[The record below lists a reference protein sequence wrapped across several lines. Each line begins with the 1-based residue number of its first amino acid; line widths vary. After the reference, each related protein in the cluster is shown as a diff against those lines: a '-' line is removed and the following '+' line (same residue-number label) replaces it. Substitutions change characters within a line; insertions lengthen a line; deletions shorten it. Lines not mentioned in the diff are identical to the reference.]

1 MLTPAP
7 ADEGYLYVYGADASS
22 GCDIRSRPHVGAALL
37 APLASSRASP
47 LACMAMSCSINATSD
62 SALNLA
68 RRPRGP
74 CTRYVLISPMPN
86 SSTTCVHASIRL
98 DDSTRS
104 LLRPLPPMDLDT
116 VCLSGSSQEAPRWHF
131 AQDWSKQHGHCS
143 NENSSEPH
151 DGVVHIATGT
161 FLLECHLTSMD
172 IQNFYGCSV
181 VFGRTISGQ

>member
-22 GCDIRSRPHVGAALL
+22 GCDIRSGPMWALRCW
-37 APLASSRASP
+37 APLASSHLRLHAWRCRAR
-47 LACMAMSCSINATSD
+47 LMRRQTARSIW
-62 SALNLA
+62 

-86 SSTTCVHASIRL
+86 SSTTCVFMPPYVSMTARAA
-98 DDSTRS
+98 
-104 LLRPLPPMDLDT
+104 LRPLAMDLDT
-116 VCLSGSSQEAPRWHF
+116 VCLSGSSERHKKLLGRHF

-151 DGVVHIATGT
+151 DGVVHIATDYWPFIIFNG
-161 FLLECHLTSMD
+161 
-172 IQNFYGCSV
+172 
-181 VFGRTISGQ
+181 